1 MGKRGGYNS
10 TLTGACLMKCLHGGG
25 FQCNPVL
32 FQLSNATVADCC
44 YSLLVGIALKGTM
57 NHLYAYCDFYSTV
70 GTIQYSHHML
80 LITIVVL

>member
-1 MGKRGGYNS
+1 MGKRDGYNS
-10 TLTGACLMKCLHGGG
+10 ALTGACLMKCSHGGG

-32 FQLSNATVADCC
+32 FQLSNATVTDCC

-57 NHLYAYCDFYSTV
+57 NHLYAYCDFYNTV

-80 LITIVVL
+80 PITIVVL